1 MNIRTL
7 STYLL
12 VVFFSVSTLFA
23 APNPAPTGT
32 VGGKLLDQESKSPL
46 DHVTVFIYQG
56 SSEKPVKVANTDEK
70 GVFIFSDVLPGE
82 YRVEAGFLG
91 YLPFEEV
98 VQVLADQQTHLG
110 EIGLKT
116 DAKMLKVVEVTG
128 LRSTMKLEVDKR
140 VFSVD
145 QSVAAAGASTSDILK
160 NIPSVEVDA
169 EGSVSLRNSS
179 NVIIWI
185 NGKPSGLT
193 ADNQAQVLEQMPAES
208 IDRIEVITNP
218 SAKYSAEG
226 SAGIINIILK
236 KDRKA
241 GYYGSLRAGMSSPL
255 GYNFGGN
262 INYSSPKWDLYANL
276 GTRADNRE
284 GSGSTNRE
292 TYTTLG
298 DITTTSYMNSTTE
311 RNMTH
316 GGLFFRAGADYHIND
331 QHTVSLSGF
340 GMNGNRD
347 FSGDIQYLYLNNDQ
361 QLTEKRKRL
370 STDNSGHNNYELEL
384 DYQWE
389 IGQEHN
395 LHAVLSAGK
404 EFSSGNSSFTQMSQ
418 FGDFLSNSYSSP
430 IKQDGKGSET
440 ENGMEFQLDYTH
452 KISDLFKLEAGWK
465 TNVESRL
472 SDDLI
477 RNQNGVT
484 WSNFS
489 KNLFD
494 YTEQIHA
501 AYGTLTGKLTSKLG
515 YQLGLRAEQTNV
527 DFTSTNELTNLVEPH
542 SKNYLKLF
550 PTIFANY
557 TISEGSDLQLNY
569 SRRINRPRGRALNPF
584 VNISDSTN
592 IWVGN
597 PNLDPE
603 YSNNFELN
611 FLKTWTDHT
620 LSAALYHRIS
630 EQVIQDIRYLD
641 GGVMKQSPENVTSST
656 SSGLE
661 LVSKDKLFKI
671 LETTTT
677 LNLYNQSMDGFTYRG
692 QYYGGTNG
700 FSWNL
705 RMNGQVML
713 PWDLMGQVSGF
724 YSAPR
729 IVAQGSMKAA
739 YSLDFG
745 LRKSFWGRALQVSV
759 NGQNLLNSFKFENT
773 TTGPGFS
780 QVTSNQ
786 FFGRTLRLN
795 VTWNFGNLKPKEKDN
810 KGGNQESNGNGEGD
824 F

>member
-1 MNIRTL
+1 MNVRSL
-7 STYLL
+7 FLL
-12 VVFFSVSTLFA
+12 LIAFLFSSSALFA
-23 APNPAPTGT
+23 APEPAPTGT

-46 DHVTVFIYQG
+46 DNVTVFIYQG
-56 SSEKPVKVANTDEK
+56 VSTKPVKVVNTDEK

-98 VQVLADQQTHLG
+98 VQVLANQQTHLG
-110 EIGLKT
+110 EIVLKNN
-116 DAKMLKVVEVTG
+116 AKALGVVEVTG

-145 QSVAAAGASTSDILK
+145 QSIAAAGASTSDILK

-169 EGSVSLRNSS
+169 EGTVSLRNST

-193 ADNQAQVLEQMPAES
+193 SDNQAQVLEQMPAES
-208 IDRIEVITNP
+208 IDRIEVVTNP

-241 GYYGSLRAGMSSPL
+241 GYYGSLRAGVNLPL

-262 INYSSPKWDLYANL
+262 FNYSSPKWDLYANL
-276 GTRADNRE
+276 GTRGDNRE
-284 GSGSTNRE
+284 GDGSTNRK
-292 TYTTLG
+292 TYTTIG
-298 DITTTSYMNSTTE
+298 GITTTEYMNSKTL
-311 RNMTH
+311 RNMSN

-331 QHTVSLSGF
+331 KHTISLSGF
-340 GMNGNRD
+340 GMNGNRN
-347 FSGDIQYLYLNNDQ
+347 FSSDIQYQYLDNSL
-361 QLTEKRKRL
+361 QLTKMLQRN
-370 STDNSGHNNYELEL
+370 STENGGHNNYELEM

-389 IGQEHN
+389 IGPEHN

-404 EFSSGNSSFTQMSQ
+404 EFSPETSSYTQSEP
-418 FGDFLSNSYSSP
+418 LSYSNSYQQ
-430 IKQDGKGSET
+430 KGKGSEM
-440 ENGMEFQLDYTH
+440 EDGMEFQLDYSR
-452 KISDLFKLEAGWK
+452 KFSEKWKLEAGWK
-465 TNVESRL
+465 TNIESRN

-477 RNQNGVT
+477 QNLSGTT
-484 WSNFS
+484 WSDFS
-489 KNLFD
+489 KNKFD
-494 YTEQIHA
+494 YVEQIHA

-515 YQLGLRAEQTNV
+515 YQLGLRAEQTLVN
-527 DFTSTNELTNLVEPH
+527 FTSTNVLTNVAVPH
-542 SKNYLKLF
+542 EKNYLQLF

-557 TISEGSDLQLNY
+557 TIAEGMDMQLNY

-597 PNLDPE
+597 PDLDPE
-603 YSNNFELN
+603 YSNNFEMN
-611 FLKTWTDHT
+611 FLKTWTEHT

-630 EQVIQDIRYLD
+630 ERVIQDIRYLD
-641 GGVMKQSPENVTSST
+641 NGVMKQTPENVTNST

-661 LVSKDKLFKI
+661 LVAKDKLFKI

-677 LNLYNQSMDGFTYRG
+677 LNLYQQSMNGFTYRG
-692 QYYGGTNG
+692 QTYEGTNG
-700 FSWNL
+700 FSWNVRL
-705 RMNGQVML
+705 NGQIML
-713 PWDLMGQVSGF
+713 PWSMTGQASGF

-729 IVAQGSMKAA
+729 IVAQGTMKAA

-745 LRKSFWGRALQVSV
+745 LRKSFWNRNLQVSL

-786 FFGRTLRLN
+786 FFGRTIRLN
-795 VTWNFGNLKPKEKDN
+795 VTWNFGNLKPKEKED
-810 KGGNQESNGNGEGD
+810 KGNNQENASGGEGD

>member
-1 MNIRTL
+1 MNVRLL
-7 STYLL
+7 SLLL
-12 VVFFSVSTLFA
+12 VAFLFPCSTLFA
-23 APNPAPTGT
+23 APEPAPTGT

-46 DHVTVFIYQG
+46 DNVTVFIYQG
-56 SSEKPVKVANTDEK
+56 SSAKPVKVVNTDEK
-70 GVFIFSDVLPGE
+70 GVFIFSDILPGE
-82 YRVEAGFLG
+82 YRVEASFLG
-91 YLPFEEV
+91 FLPFEEV
-98 VQVLADQQTHLG
+98 VQVLANQQTHLG
-110 EIGLKT
+110 EIVLKN
-116 DAKMLKVVEVTG
+116 DAKALKVIEVTG

-160 NIPSVEVDA
+160 NLPSVEVDA
-169 EGSVSLRNSS
+169 EGTVSLRNSS

-193 ADNQAQVLEQMPAES
+193 SDNQAQVLEQMPAES

-241 GYYGSLRAGMSSPL
+241 GYYGSLRAGVSSPL

-276 GTRADNRE
+276 GTRADNRD

-292 TYTTLG
+292 TYTTIG
-298 DITTTSYMNSTTE
+298 TVRTTEYLNSTTD

-316 GGLFFRAGADYHIND
+316 GGLFFRAGADYHISD
-331 QHTVSLSGF
+331 QHTLSLSGF

-347 FSGDIQYLYLNNDQ
+347 FSSDILYSYLDNNK
-361 QLTEKRKRL
+361 QLTKTRQRN
-370 STDNSGHNNYELEL
+370 STENGGHNNYELEL

-389 IGQEHN
+389 IGPEHN
-395 LHAVLSAGK
+395 LHAILSAGK
-404 EFSSGNSSFTQMSQ
+404 EFSPQTSSYTQ
-418 FGDFLSNSYSSP
+418 SNPLSYSDFFR
-430 IKQDGKGSET
+430 QDGKGSET
-440 ENGMEFQLDYTH
+440 EDGMEFQLDYTR
-452 KISDLFKLEAGWK
+452 KFSEKWKLEAGWK
-465 TNVESRL
+465 TNMEGRI

-477 RNQNGVT
+477 RNLNGAT
-484 WSNFS
+484 WTDFS
-489 KNLFD
+489 KNTFD
-494 YTEQIHA
+494 YAEQIHA
-501 AYGTLTGKLTSKLG
+501 AYGTLTGKLTPKFG
-515 YQLGLRAEQTNV
+515 YQLGLRAEQTIVN
-527 DFTSTNELTNLVEPH
+527 FTSTNVLTNVADPH
-542 SKNYLKLF
+542 KKNYLQLF

-557 TISEGSDLQLNY
+557 TFSEGADMQLNY

-597 PNLDPE
+597 PDLDPE
-603 YSNNFELN
+603 YSNNFEMN

-641 GGVMKQSPENVTSST
+641 NGVMKQTPENVTNST
-656 SSGLE
+656 STGLE
-661 LVSKDKLFKI
+661 LVAKDKLFRI

-692 QYYGGTNG
+692 QVYDGTNG
-700 FSWNL
+700 FSWNV
-705 RMNGQVML
+705 RMNGQIML
-713 PWDLMGQVSGF
+713 PWAMIGQVSGF

-739 YSLDFG
+739 YSLDLGF
-745 LRKSFWGRALQVSV
+745 RKSFWNRKLQVSL

-780 QVTSNQ
+780 QVNSNQ

-795 VTWNFGNLKPKEKDN
+795 VTWNFGNLKPKEKED
-810 KGGNQESNGNGEGD
+810 KGNNQENTGGGEGD

>member
-1 MNIRTL
+1 MNVRSL
-7 STYLL
+7 FLL
-12 VVFFSVSTLFA
+12 LIAFLFSSSALFA
-23 APNPAPTGT
+23 APEPAPTGT

-46 DHVTVFIYQG
+46 DNVTVFIYQG
-56 SSEKPVKVANTDEK
+56 VSTKPVKVVNTDEK

-98 VQVLADQQTHLG
+98 VQVLANQQTHLG
-110 EIGLKT
+110 EIVLKNN
-116 DAKMLKVVEVTG
+116 AKALGVVEVTG

-145 QSVAAAGASTSDILK
+145 QSIAAAGASTSDILK

-169 EGSVSLRNSS
+169 EGTVSLRNST

-193 ADNQAQVLEQMPAES
+193 SDNQAQVLEQMPAES
-208 IDRIEVITNP
+208 IDRIEVVTNP

-241 GYYGSLRAGMSSPL
+241 GYYGSLRAGVNLPL

-262 INYSSPKWDLYANL
+262 FNYSSPKWDLYANL
-276 GTRADNRE
+276 GTRGDNRE
-284 GSGSTNRE
+284 GDGSTNRK
-292 TYTTLG
+292 TYTMIG
-298 DITTTSYMNSTTE
+298 GITTTEYMNSKTL
-311 RNMTH
+311 RNMSN

-331 QHTVSLSGF
+331 KHTISLSGF
-340 GMNGNRD
+340 GMNGNRN
-347 FSGDIQYLYLNNDQ
+347 FSSDIQYQYLDNSL
-361 QLTEKRKRL
+361 QLTKMLQRN
-370 STDNSGHNNYELEL
+370 STENGGHNNYELEM

-389 IGQEHN
+389 IGPEHN

-404 EFSSGNSSFTQMSQ
+404 EFSPETSSYTQSEP
-418 FGDFLSNSYSSP
+418 LSYSNSYQQ
-430 IKQDGKGSET
+430 KGKGSEM
-440 ENGMEFQLDYTH
+440 EDGMEFQLDYSR
-452 KISDLFKLEAGWK
+452 KFSEKWKLEAGWK
-465 TNVESRL
+465 TNIESRN

-477 RNQNGVT
+477 QNLSGTT
-484 WSNFS
+484 WSDFS
-489 KNLFD
+489 KNKFD
-494 YTEQIHA
+494 YVEQIHA

-515 YQLGLRAEQTNV
+515 YQLGLRAEQTLVN
-527 DFTSTNELTNLVEPH
+527 FTSTNVLTNVAVPH
-542 SKNYLKLF
+542 EKNYLQLF

-557 TISEGSDLQLNY
+557 TIAEGMDMQLNY

-597 PNLDPE
+597 PDLDPE
-603 YSNNFELN
+603 YSNNFEMN
-611 FLKTWTDHT
+611 FLKTWTEHT

-630 EQVIQDIRYLD
+630 ERVIQDIRYLD
-641 GGVMKQSPENVTSST
+641 NGVMKQTPENVTNST

-661 LVSKDKLFKI
+661 LVAKDKLFKI

-677 LNLYNQSMDGFTYRG
+677 LNLYQQSMNGFTYRG
-692 QYYGGTNG
+692 QTYEGTNG
-700 FSWNL
+700 FSWNVRL
-705 RMNGQVML
+705 NGQIML
-713 PWDLMGQVSGF
+713 PWSMTGQASGF

-729 IVAQGSMKAA
+729 IVAQGTMKAA

-745 LRKSFWGRALQVSV
+745 LRKSFWNRNLQVSL

-786 FFGRTLRLN
+786 FFGRTIRLN
-795 VTWNFGNLKPKEKDN
+795 VTWNFGNLKPKEKED
-810 KGGNQESNGNGEGD
+810 KGNNQENASGGEGD

>member
-1 MNIRTL
+1 MKVR
-7 STYLL
+7 SFLL
-12 VVFFSVSTLFA
+12 LAAATVFSITTLFA
-23 APNPAPTGT
+23 DPNPAPTGT

-56 SSEKPVKVANTDEK
+56 TSEKPFKVVNTDEK

-98 VQVLADQQTHLG
+98 VQVMANQQTHLG
-110 EIGLKT
+110 EIVLKT
-116 DAKMLKVVEVTG
+116 DAKALRVVEVTG

-169 EGSVSLRNSS
+169 EGTVSLRNSS

-241 GYYGSLRAGMSSPL
+241 GYYGSLRAGLSAPL
-255 GYNFGGN
+255 GYNLGGN
-262 INYSSPKWDLYANL
+262 VNYSSPKWDLYANI

-284 GSGSTNRE
+284 GDGSTKRE
-292 TYTTLG
+292 TYTTVG
-298 DITTTSYMNSTTE
+298 SVTTTEYMNSSTV

-331 QHTVSLSGF
+331 QHTLSLSGF
-340 GMNGNRD
+340 GMNGKRD
-347 FSGDIQYLYLNNDQ
+347 FSSVVNYNYFDNDK
-361 QLTEKRKRL
+361 LPTIFRERSSTE
-370 STDNSGHNNYELEL
+370 NGGHNNYELEL

-395 LHAVLSAGK
+395 LHAILSAGK
-404 EFSSGNSSFTQMSQ
+404 EYSPETSSFTQREPLTSAEI
-418 FGDFLSNSYSSP
+418 F
-430 IKQDGKGSET
+430 KQDGEGT
-440 ENGMEFQLDYTH
+440 EREDELDFQLDYAH
-452 KISDLFKLEAGWK
+452 KFSEKWKLEAGWK
-465 TNVESRL
+465 STVSNRL
-472 SDDLI
+472 GDDLI
-477 RNQNGVT
+477 RNLNGTV
-484 WSNFS
+484 WNDFS

-494 YTEQIHA
+494 YHEQIHA
-501 AYGTLTGKLTSKLG
+501 AYGTLTGKLTQKLG
-515 YQLGLRAEQTNV
+515 YQLGLRAEQTIV
-527 DFTSTNELTNLVEPH
+527 DFTSTNELTHQVEPH
-542 SKNYLKLF
+542 EKNYLQLF

-597 PNLDPE
+597 PDLDPE

-641 GGVMKQSPENVTSST
+641 GGVMKQSPENVTNST
-656 SSGLE
+656 STGLE
-661 LVSKDKLFKI
+661 LVAKDKLFKI

-677 LNLYNQSMDGFTYRG
+677 LNLYDQSMEGFTYRG
-692 QYYGGTNG
+692 QTYGGTNG

-705 RMNGQVML
+705 RLNGQIML
-713 PWDLMGQVSGF
+713 PGNTMAQVSGF

-739 YSLDFG
+739 YSLDLG
-745 LRKSFWGRALQVSV
+745 VRKSFWDRTLQVSL

-795 VTWNFGNLKPKEKDN
+795 VTWNFGNLKPKEKGE
-810 KGGNQESNGNGEGD
+810 KGGNPENTGGGEGD

>member
-1 MNIRTL
+1 MKVRSFLLLAAATVL
-7 STYLL
+7 SI
-12 VVFFSVSTLFA
+12 STLFA
-23 APNPAPTGT
+23 DPNPAPTGT

-56 SSEKPVKVANTDEK
+56 TSEKPFKVANTDEK

-98 VQVLADQQTHLG
+98 VQVMANQQTHLG
-110 EIGLKT
+110 EIVLKT
-116 DAKMLKVVEVTG
+116 DAKALRVVEVTG

-169 EGSVSLRNSS
+169 EGTVSLRNSS

-193 ADNQAQVLEQMPAES
+193 SDNQAQVLEQMPAES

-241 GYYGSLRAGMSSPL
+241 GYYGSLRAGLSTPL
-255 GYNFGGN
+255 GYNLGGN
-262 INYSSPKWDLYANL
+262 VNYSSPKWDLYANL

-284 GSGSTNRE
+284 GDGSTKRE
-292 TYTTLG
+292 TYTTVG
-298 DITTTSYMNSTTE
+298 TVRTTEYMNSTTV

-331 QHTVSLSGF
+331 QHTLSLSGF
-340 GMNGNRD
+340 GMNGIRD
-347 FSGDIQYLYLNNDQ
+347 FSSEVNYHYFDNNKLPTIFRQ
-361 QLTEKRKRL
+361 RASTENG
-370 STDNSGHNNYELEL
+370 SHNNYELEL

-389 IGQEHN
+389 IGPEHN
-395 LHAVLSAGK
+395 LHAILSTGK
-404 EFSSGNSSFTQMSQ
+404 EYSPESSSYTQREPLSSSEVFT
-418 FGDFLSNSYSSP
+418 
-430 IKQDGKGSET
+430 QDGKGT
-440 ENGMEFQLDYTH
+440 EREDELDFQLDYTH
-452 KISDLFKLEAGWK
+452 KFTEKWKLEAGWK
-465 TNVESRL
+465 STLSNRL
-472 SDDLI
+472 GDDLI
-477 RNQNGVT
+477 RNLNGT
-484 WSNFS
+484 AWTDFS

-494 YTEQIHA
+494 YHEQIHA
-501 AYGTLTGKLTSKLG
+501 AYGTLTGKLTQKLG
-515 YQLGLRAEQTNV
+515 YQLGMRAEQTIV
-527 DFTSTNELTNLVEPH
+527 DFTSTNELTNQVEPH
-542 SKNYLKLF
+542 AKNYLQLF

-597 PNLDPE
+597 PDLDPE

-641 GGVMKQSPENVTSST
+641 GGVMKQSPENVTNST
-656 SSGLE
+656 STGLE
-661 LVSKDKLFKI
+661 LVAKDKLFKI

-677 LNLYNQSMDGFTYRG
+677 LNLYDQSMDGFTYRG
-692 QYYGGTNG
+692 QAYGGTNG

-705 RMNGQVML
+705 RMNGQIML
-713 PWDLMGQVSGF
+713 PGNTMAQVSGF

-739 YSLDFG
+739 YSLDLG
-745 LRKSFWGRALQVSV
+745 VRKSFWDRALQVSL

-795 VTWNFGNLKPKEKDN
+795 VTWNFGNLKPKEKPD
-810 KGGNQESNGNGEGD
+810 KGGNQENTGGGEGD

>member
-1 MNIRTL
+1 MKVRFFFAFLLL
-7 STYLL
+7 SFL
-12 VVFFSVSTLFA
+12 SVSTLSA
-23 APNPAPTGT
+23 EPAPAPTGG

-56 SSEKPVKVANTDEK
+56 SSEKPVKVVNTDER

-98 VQVLADQQTHLG
+98 VQVMANQQTHLG
-110 EIGLKT
+110 EIVLKT
-116 DAKMLKVVEVTG
+116 DAKSLRVVEVTG
-128 LRSTMKLEVDKR
+128 LRSSMKLEVDKR

-145 QSVAAAGASTSDILK
+145 QSIAAAGASTSDILK
-160 NIPSVEVDA
+160 NIPSVDVDA
-169 EGSVSLRNSS
+169 EGTVSLRNST

-208 IDRIEVITNP
+208 IDRIEVVTNP

-241 GYYGSLRAGMSSPL
+241 GYYGSLRAGVSTPL
-255 GYNFGGN
+255 GYNLGGN
-262 INYSSPKWDLYANL
+262 VNYSSPKWDLYANL
-276 GTRADNRE
+276 GTRGDNRDGNGSTDRE
-284 GSGSTNRE
+284 TYLTSGSTTTTE
-292 TYTTLG
+292 YMHSTTL
-298 DITTTSYMNSTTE
+298 
-311 RNMTH
+311 RNMTN

-340 GMNGNRD
+340 GMNGIRD
-347 FSGDIQYLYLNNDQ
+347 FSSDVNYRFLDNAK
-361 QLTEKRKRL
+361 QLTNTRQRS
-370 STDNSGHNNYELEL
+370 STETGGHNNFEMEL

-389 IGQEHN
+389 IGAEHN
-395 LHAVLSAGK
+395 LHATLSAGK
-404 EFSSGNSSFTQMSQ
+404 ELSPRTSSYTQTEL
-418 FGDFLSNSYSSP
+418 LSSSP
-430 IKQDGKGSET
+430 AFKQDGKGSEN
-440 ENGMEFQLDYTH
+440 ENSMEFQLDYSH
-452 KISDLFKLEAGWK
+452 KFSEKWKVEAGWK
-465 TNVESRL
+465 TNMEQRV

-477 RNQNGVT
+477 RNLNGT
-484 WSNFS
+484 AWTNFS

-501 AYGTLTGKLTSKLG
+501 AYGTLTGKLTPKLG
-515 YQLGLRAEQTNV
+515 YQLGLRAEQTLVN
-527 DFTSTNELTNLVEPH
+527 FTSTNVLSNLVDPH
-542 SKNYLKLF
+542 EKNYLQLF

-584 VNISDSTN
+584 VNISDSMN

-597 PNLDPE
+597 PDLNPE

-611 FLKTWTDHT
+611 FLKTWTNHT

-641 GGVMKQSPENVTSST
+641 GGVMNQTPENVTSST
-656 SSGLE
+656 SSGME
-661 LVSKDKLFKI
+661 LVAKDKLFKT

-677 LNLYNQSMDGFTYRG
+677 LNLFQQSMDGFTYRG
-692 QYYGGTNG
+692 QTYEGTNG

-705 RMNGQVML
+705 RMNGQMML
-713 PWDLMGQVSGF
+713 PWNMMGQISGF

-739 YSLDFG
+739 YSLDLG
-745 LRKSFWGRALQVSV
+745 LRKSFWDRTLQVAI

-795 VTWNFGNLKPKEKDN
+795 VTWNFGNLKPKEKED
-810 KGGNQESNGNGEGD
+810 KGRNQENTGGSESD

>member
-1 MNIRTL
+1 MNVRSL
-7 STYLL
+7 FLL
-12 VVFFSVSTLFA
+12 LIAFLFSSSTLFA
-23 APNPAPTGT
+23 APEPAPTGT

-46 DHVTVFIYQG
+46 DNVTVFIYQG
-56 SSEKPVKVANTDEK
+56 TSSKPVKVVNTDEK
-70 GVFIFSDVLPGE
+70 GVFIFSDMLPGE

-91 YLPFEEV
+91 FLPFEEV

-110 EIGLKT
+110 EIVLKT
-116 DAKMLKVVEVTG
+116 DAKALKVIEVTG

-169 EGSVSLRNSS
+169 EGTVSLRNSS

-193 ADNQAQVLEQMPAES
+193 SDNQAQVLEQMPAES

-241 GYYGSLRAGMSSPL
+241 GYYGSLRAGVSSPL

-276 GTRADNRE
+276 GTRADNRD

-292 TYTTLG
+292 TYSTLG
-298 DITTTSYMNSTTE
+298 GITTTEYLNSTTD

-331 QHTVSLSGF
+331 KHTLSLSGF

-347 FSGDIQYLYLNNDQ
+347 FSSDILYSYLDNNK
-361 QLTEKRKRL
+361 QLTKTRQR
-370 STDNSGHNNYELEL
+370 NSIETGGHNNYEMEL

-389 IGQEHN
+389 IGPEHN
-395 LHAVLSAGK
+395 LHAILSAGRELSPDK
-404 EFSSGNSSFTQMSQ
+404 SSYTQSDPLNNSDLFR
-418 FGDFLSNSYSSP
+418 
-430 IKQDGKGSET
+430 QDGKGSEK
-440 ENGMEFQLDYTH
+440 EDGMEFQLDYTR
-452 KISDLFKLEAGWK
+452 KFSEKWKLETGWK
-465 TNVESRL
+465 TNMESRN

-477 RNQNGVT
+477 RNLT
-484 WSNFS
+484 AASWIDFS
-489 KNLFD
+489 KNKFD
-494 YTEQIHA
+494 YAEQIHA
-501 AYGTLTGKLTSKLG
+501 AYATLTGKLTPKFG
-515 YQLGLRAEQTNV
+515 YQLGLRAEQTLVN
-527 DFTSTNELTNLVEPH
+527 FTSTNELTNVSDPH
-542 SKNYLKLF
+542 EKNYLKLF

-557 TISEGSDLQLNY
+557 TFSEGADMQLNY

-597 PNLDPE
+597 PDLDPE
-603 YSNNFELN
+603 YSNNFEMN

-630 EQVIQDIRYLD
+630 EQVIQDIRYMD
-641 GGVMKQSPENVTSST
+641 NGVMKQTPENVTNST
-656 SSGLE
+656 STGLE
-661 LVSKDKLFKI
+661 LVAKDKLFKI

-692 QYYGGTNG
+692 QAYDGTNG
-700 FSWNL
+700 FSWNV
-705 RMNGQVML
+705 RMNGQIML
-713 PWDLMGQVSGF
+713 PWAMIGQVSAF

-729 IVAQGSMKAA
+729 IVAQGTMKAA
-739 YSLDFG
+739 YSLDLG
-745 LRKSFWGRALQVSV
+745 LRKSFWNRNLQVSL

-773 TTGPGFS
+773 TSGPGFS

-795 VTWNFGNLKPKEKDN
+795 VTWNFGNLMPKEKEE
-810 KGGNQESNGNGEGD
+810 KGNNQENAGGGEGD

>member
-1 MNIRTL
+1 MNVRSLTSL
-7 STYLL
+7 LL
-12 VVFFSVSTLFA
+12 VLFLSFSTLFA
-23 APNPAPTGT
+23 APEPAPTGT

-46 DHVTVFIYQG
+46 DNVTVFIYQG
-56 SSEKPVKVANTDEK
+56 TSDKPFKVANTDEK

-98 VQVLADQQTHLG
+98 VQVMANQQTHLG
-110 EIGLKT
+110 EIVLKN
-116 DAKMLKVVEVTG
+116 DAKALRVVEVTG

-169 EGSVSLRNSS
+169 EGTVSLRNST

-241 GYYGSLRAGMSSPL
+241 GYYGSLRAGVSTPI

-262 INYSSPKWDLYANL
+262 VNYSSPKWDLYANL
-276 GTRADNRE
+276 GTRAENRE
-284 GSGSTNRE
+284 GDGSTNRE
-292 TYTTLG
+292 TYSTVG
-298 DITTTSYMNSTTE
+298 STTTTEYMNSTTK

-331 QHTVSLSGF
+331 QHTISLSGF

-347 FSGDIQYLYLNNDQ
+347 FSSDVYYNYFDTDKLPTAVRQRTS
-361 QLTEKRKRL
+361 TE
-370 STDNSGHNNYELEL
+370 NGGHNNYEMEL

-389 IGQEHN
+389 IGPEHN
-395 LHAVLSAGK
+395 LHAILSAGK
-404 EFSSGNSSFTQMSQ
+404 EFSPETSNYTQFDVASNNSTMN
-418 FGDFLSNSYSSP
+418 LIN
-430 IKQDGKGSET
+430 QDGKGSEN
-440 ENGMEFQLDYTH
+440 EDGMEFQLDYTR
-452 KISDLFKLEAGWK
+452 KFSEKWKLEAGWK
-465 TNVESRL
+465 TNMENRL

-477 RNQNGVT
+477 RNLNGSVWT
-484 WSNFS
+484 PFS
-489 KNLFD
+489 QNLFD
-494 YTEQIHA
+494 YHEQIHA
-501 AYGTLTGKLTSKLG
+501 AYATLTGKLTPKLG
-515 YQLGLRAEQTNV
+515 YQLGLRGEQTIV
-527 DFTSTNELTNLVEPH
+527 DFTSTNVLTNTVVPH
-542 SKNYLKLF
+542 EKNYLKLF

-603 YSNNFELN
+603 YSNNFEMN
-611 FLKTWTDHT
+611 FLKTWTNHT

-641 GGVMKQSPENVTSST
+641 NGVMNQTPENVTNST

-661 LVSKDKLFKI
+661 LVAKDKLFKI

-677 LNLYNQSMDGFTYRG
+677 LNLYQQSMDGFTYRG
-692 QYYGGTNG
+692 QTYDGTNG

-705 RMNGQVML
+705 RMNGQMAL
-713 PWDLMGQVSGF
+713 PWAMMGQVSGF

-729 IVAQGSMKAA
+729 IVAQGTMKAA
-739 YSLDFG
+739 YSLDLG
-745 LRKSFWGRALQVSV
+745 LRKSFLDRTLQVSL
-759 NGQNLLNSFKFENT
+759 NGQNLLNSFKFENI

-786 FFGRTLRLN
+786 FFGRTIRLN
-795 VTWNFGNLKPKEKDN
+795 VTWNFGNLKPKEKED
-810 KGGNQESNGNGEGD
+810 KGGNQDNTGGGEGD